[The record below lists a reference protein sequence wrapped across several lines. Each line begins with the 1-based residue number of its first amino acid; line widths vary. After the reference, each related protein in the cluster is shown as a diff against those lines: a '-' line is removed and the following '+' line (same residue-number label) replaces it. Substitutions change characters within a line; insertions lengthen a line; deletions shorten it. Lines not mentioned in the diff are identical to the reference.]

1 MNIKKRNVV
10 HQGGSII
17 PAVSV
22 VRSGIYNISFELK
35 EAVKDF
41 TVKLCNKSFYII
53 LNSLFKL

>member
-1 MNIKKRNVV
+1 MNIKKEKCCAS
-10 HQGGSII
+10 GGSII